1 MGKGGGG
8 IGLKGKGMEGMK
20 KRKGKGSKMTPHCF
34 QLCLYISKATLYLT
48 CSGVRNS
55 QPLVADESISDM
67 ATETQAVNELC
78 SRIQHGLESLLQIG

>member
-20 KRKGKGSKMTPHCF
+20 KRKGKGSKMTPHCV
-34 QLCLYISKATLYLT
+34 QLCLYISTATLYLT

-55 QPLVADESISDM
+55 QPLVADESMSDV
-67 ATETQAVNELC
+67 AVNELC